1 MKDNFNKFDLLIVLI
16 SIGELQLAAQQGGDG
31 GPGIF
36 SSLRGFRLMKIFKL
50 FRSGDLKILIDS
62 IIFTLTTIGDYVILL
77 MLFIYI
83 FALLGMSFFAGR
95 IKFDADDRVNPLG
108 ESPRT
113 NFDTL
118 HWSVIT
124 IFEVLM
130 GEGWN
135 DIMYEAMR
143 SINQYWA
150 LYYIALIV
158 GGNIIMLNLFLAIL
172 LGNFDKA
179 RNFGQKLKVFQ
190 AFQEIMSEQD
200 GQGRVKY
207 SLNETLDIILG
218 DMSHHVKVKVL
229 KWDKS
234 QVDKMSKQGDSKIGE
249 EMMQEGA

>member
-1 MKDNFNKFDLLIVLI
+1 MNKYFDAFIIFVIILNTIALAMDMHPNFEQGVLDALHVFNYIFTVIFTAEVILKIIGLGGKLFMKDNFNKFDLLIVLI

-83 FALLGMSFFAGR
+83 FALLGMSFFAGK
-95 IKFDADDRVNPLG
+95 IKFDEDDRVNPLG

-135 DIMYEAMR
+135 DIMY
-143 SINQYWA
+143 
-150 LYYIALIV
+150 
-158 GGNIIMLNLFLAIL
+158 
-172 LGNFDKA
+172 
-179 RNFGQKLKVFQ
+179 
-190 AFQEIMSEQD
+190 
-200 GQGRVKY
+200 
-207 SLNETLDIILG
+207 
-218 DMSHHVKVKVL
+218 
-229 KWDKS
+229 
-234 QVDKMSKQGDSKIGE
+234 
-249 EMMQEGA
+249 